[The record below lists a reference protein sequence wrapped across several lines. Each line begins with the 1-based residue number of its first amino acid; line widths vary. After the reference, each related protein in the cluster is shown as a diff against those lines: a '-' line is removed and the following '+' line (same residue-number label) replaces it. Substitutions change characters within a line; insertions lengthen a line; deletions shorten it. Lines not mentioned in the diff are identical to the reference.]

1 MELRLYSFCSFYLSS
16 IQQGIQTGHAAVDLV
31 REYNKQGDE
40 SYRDM
45 VNDWADNHKTFIIL
59 NGGDHTGICAARN
72 IVEASTYPY
81 RYFYES
87 FGALNGLLTCAVV
100 LLPECVF
107 NARFSKDATEVN
119 DFDTYVYTPKDDWAP
134 TVVYTPE
141 HKCYDLIRLIRG
153 SRLAS

>member
-31 REYNKQGDE
+31 REYNKYGDE
-40 SYRDM
+40 SYTAM

-72 IVEASTYPY
+72 IVEASTYPH

-100 LLPECVF
+100 VIPEHVF
-107 NARFSKDATEVN
+107 NARFSKEASAASGV
-119 DFDTYVYTPKDDWAP
+119 DTYVYTPEDNFVP
-134 TVVYTPE
+134 TIVYTPE
-141 HKCYDLIRLIRG
+141 HKCYDLIKLIRG